1 MYGWLNAA
9 SLALG
14 LAAWAL
20 PGWLLARPEARRE
33 RLGRVLTASGTAC
46 GLSLLCQ
53 LAYGWHLVAVGD
65 WTALMDTSAAVTASA
80 GVLVAVTAAL
90 NALAAAVCGEE
101 GRRRRKGGEAP

>member
-14 LAAWAL
+14 LTAWAL
-20 PGWLLARPEARRE
+20 PGWLLACPEVRKK
-33 RLGRVLTASGTAC
+33 RLGRVLTVSGTAC

-53 LAYGWHLVAVGD
+53 LAYGWHLVAIGD
-65 WTALMDTSAAVTASA
+65 WPALMDTSTAVVAAA

-90 NALAAAVCGEE
+90 NALASAACGE
-101 GRRRRKGGEAP
+101 AD